1 MQTEPDFRA
10 TLERLQS
17 CRSVRDALDILQQI
31 TDAKM
36 DLVIPATREDV
47 DLIVREFEE
56 RLRQGENPSDVD
68 LSSEVQEEL
77 KRFLDSFILPEH
89 KDGPKEDEIA
99 RQLSRQISEEKEKEM
114 KIIASRLGRTF
125 LNNTSSEED
134 SGEGITAVKI
144 KGGETV
150 SETDIKFGSLVEP
163 LDPVPTALAHLVSVA
178 PKETFKVETAAE
190 GTTNEEEFLDLQ
202 KQPKSKIRIFSD
214 RQQFEHYIKSHID
227 PDAFSWRIIEGV
239 AEFVVLSLHV
249 LFGTN
254 RIIEIQNEGGDVEN
268 LKHLDVCRQL
278 YQNFLGECK
287 CGVDL
292 SYNGEKVGETKRAL
306 YKQGEQGDCSAA
318 VMDRSGIEI
327 ALVKMDH
334 EEKVNIDFADSISDQ
349 WNKLVVW
356 GACNHSFHNCCMTL
370 WVKQNNRCPL
380 CQQDWVVQRIGKYV
394 KPNFVNK
401 HKEWKCTDEM
411 LFWRCPL

>member
-1 MQTEPDFRA
+1 MAPVAIPF
-10 TLERLQS
+10 
-17 CRSVRDALDILQQI
+17 QQAPGKRI
-31 TDAKM
+31 VEAPCAPMTVNVA
-36 DLVIPATREDV
+36 PPREDAEAAPLPGPEV
-47 DLIVREFEE
+47 ITT
-56 RLRQGENPSDVD
+56 QPSADTEAPPQEDTDSTTTSNVEPAGTPARS
-68 LSSEVQEEL
+68 LFKVVTRKQAASSTAETNNVASSSYAMSPSPPFSLVPQPSQSAFAEHSIDDSRFNLDANEHEEL
-77 KRFLDSFILPEH
+77 KRFLDSFILSEH

-99 RQLSRQISEEKEKEM
+99 RQLSRQISEEKEKEI

-163 LDPVPTALAHLVSVA
+163 MDPVPTALADLVSVA

-268 LKHLDVCRQL
+268 LKHLDVCHQL

-306 YKQGEQGDCSAA
+306 YKRGTRGLF
-318 VMDRSGIEI
+318 SG
-327 ALVKMDH
+327 
-334 EEKVNIDFADSISDQ
+334 
-349 WNKLVVW
+349 
-356 GACNHSFHNCCMTL
+356 CN
-370 WVKQNNRCPL
+370 
-380 CQQDWVVQRIGKYV
+380 G
-394 KPNFVNK
+394 
-401 HKEWKCTDEM
+401 
-411 LFWRCPL
+411 